1 MPNNQGGTPVAAHM
15 PLTTG
20 VCSATATAL
29 GPLYL
34 TAPSRASASGAGS
47 SRPGRS
53 SSPFSND
60 SATTPKSAVK
70 TSGPSSSTASSM
82 ESPTPSE
89 CGSMGASPG
98 HADHLYNSGSEH
110 VIELLEVSTI
120 PSDYGWGTLLPHATP
135 ERPPVD
141 TDAVPALRDNGLIK
155 GPEAT
160 PYVPGSRGTQSARP
174 PPEVGPTSGR
184 TRSVGGSRS
193 PWA

>member
-15 PLTTG
+15 PLTT
-20 VCSATATAL
+20 
-29 GPLYL
+29 
-34 TAPSRASASGAGS
+34 
-47 SRPGRS
+47 
-53 SSPFSND
+53 
-60 SATTPKSAVK
+60 
-70 TSGPSSSTASSM
+70 
-82 ESPTPSE
+82 
-89 CGSMGASPG
+89 
-98 HADHLYNSGSEH
+98 GSEH

-160 PYVPGSRGTQSARP
+160 PCVPGSRGTQSARP